1 MPACFNVR
9 MILRSPA
16 FAAALCA
23 LLLTGCAGSDPGPG
37 TSSAPAA
44 PSAARAAPS
53 STPTEDKN
61 SQPLA
66 GLTIA
71 VGPGHNG
78 GNMKNAAKMSK
89 QVDDGRGGTEACNT
103 TGTATADG
111 FGEHEFNWK
120 VAQHLRTALE
130 YKGARVIMSRKDDT
144 GIGPCVNERGKFAA
158 DAETLVSIHANGS
171 ESTKPFGFGAII
183 APDREHAESKTLATS
198 LVKGL
203 KDADFR
209 AKPSY
214 GKKII
219 MARKDLGGLNH
230 ATVPAVLMEMGE
242 MRNPEEAKTMK
253 TDSGRKRYA
262 DGLAA
267 GIEHYFK
274 GRGEPRQLYLRQWP
288 SD

>member
-1 MPACFNVR
+1 

-16 FAAALCA
+16 LAAALCT
-23 LLLTGCAGSDPGPG
+23 LLLTGCAGGTPGPG

-44 PSAARAAPS
+44 PTAASDAPS
-53 STPTEDKN
+53 STPTEDED

-71 VGPGHNG
+71 VDPGHNG
-78 GNMKNAAKMSK
+78 GNMKNASK
-89 QVDDGRGGTEACNT
+89 ISRQVDDGRGGTKACNT
-103 TGTATADG
+103 TGTATSDG
-111 FGEHEFNWK
+111 FAEHEFNWK
-120 VAQHLRTALE
+120 VAEHLRTLLE
-130 YKGARVIMSRKDDT
+130 DKGASVIMSRKDDT
-144 GIGPCVNERGKFAA
+144 GIGPCVDERGKFAA
-158 DAETLVSIHANGS
+158 EADILVSIHANGS

-183 APDREHAESKTLATS
+183 APDREHAESRKLATS

-209 AKPSY
+209 ANPSY
-214 GKKII
+214 GKKTII
-219 MARKDLGGLNH
+219 ERTDLGGLNH

-262 DGLAA
+262 EGLAA
-267 GIEHYFK
+267 GIEDYFK
-274 GRGEPRQLYLRQWP
+274 GRG
-288 SD
+288 

>member
-1 MPACFNVR
+1 MDLPAALSYRMCFNVR

-16 FAAALCA
+16 LAAALCA
-23 LLLTGCAGSDPGPG
+23 LLLTGCAGGTPGPG

-44 PSAARAAPS
+44 PTAASDAPS
-53 STPTEDKN
+53 STPTEDED

-71 VGPGHNG
+71 VDPGHNG
-78 GNMKNAAKMSK
+78 GNMKNASK
-89 QVDDGRGGTEACNT
+89 ISRQVDDGRGGTKACNT
-103 TGTATADG
+103 TGTATSDG
-111 FGEHEFNWK
+111 FAEHEFNWK
-120 VAQHLRTALE
+120 VADHLRTLLE
-130 YKGARVIMSRKDDT
+130 DKGASVIMSRKDDT
-144 GIGPCVNERGKFAA
+144 SIGPCVDERGKFAA
-158 DAETLVSIHANGS
+158 EADILVSIHANGS

-183 APDREHAESKTLATS
+183 APDREHAESKKLATS

-209 AKPSY
+209 ANPSY
-214 GKKII
+214 GKKTII
-219 MARKDLGGLNH
+219 ERTDLGGLNH

-262 DGLAA
+262 EGLAA
-267 GIEHYFK
+267 GIEDYFK
-274 GRGEPRQLYLRQWP
+274 GRG
-288 SD
+288 